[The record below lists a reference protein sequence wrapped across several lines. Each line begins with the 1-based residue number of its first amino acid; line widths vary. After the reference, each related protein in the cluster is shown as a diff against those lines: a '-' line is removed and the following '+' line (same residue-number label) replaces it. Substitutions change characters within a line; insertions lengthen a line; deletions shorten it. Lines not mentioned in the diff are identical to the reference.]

1 MPRLISCQGEKFR
14 TLFATDGN
22 LTVHCKKLENAPYP
36 GQMYVQHVRKN
47 SLTSRKSCG
56 IFIETITSVYF
67 RFAACTFE
75 NIRSSK
81 VFIYGRND
89 KKRRLKYRR
98 RWESK
103 AEKRRSV
110 FLSWE
115 TLAISVHCSK
125 SQRSYLEFARMFAED
140 IYTYH
145 FHENQMNTIQCVF
158 ANSIIERMRSRA

>member
-1 MPRLISCQGEKFR
+1 MMRLISCQGEKFR

-98 RWESK
+98 RWSLK
-103 AEKRRSV
+103 PKNAEAFFFYRRHSRFLCIARNRSV
-110 FLSWE
+110 L
-115 TLAISVHCSK
+115 ISSLLDVCRRRVYISF
-125 SQRSYLEFARMFAED
+125 R
-140 IYTYH
+140 
-145 FHENQMNTIQCVF
+145 
-158 ANSIIERMRSRA
+158 